1 MGMQSRIVIAGWVAA
16 AIVAVAAGITA
27 VLLVQGGSLTGPG
40 EPMSD
45 ADVAAELQRAQ
56 DGGEEVDE
64 GEEGESEESPTE
76 SEEPPAELP
85 SGQLTEVPDD
95 ADAQED
101 DGSALFSEDGGTV
114 LARCHD
120 GGAELVWWV
129 AAQGFW
135 VDDVDSG
142 PDDDVE
148 VEFESGGQEVEY
160 TVTCADGQ
168 PQLHVEYDD

>member
-1 MGMQSRIVIAGWVAA
+1 MQSRIVIAGWVAA

-45 ADVAAELQRAQ
+45 AEVAAELQRAENNG
-56 DGGEEVDE
+56 DGGDE
-64 GEEGESEESPTE
+64 AKDDPSAPE
-76 SEEPPAELP
+76 SEEPPEELP
-85 SGQLTEVPDD
+85 SGQLPEVPDD

-114 LARCHD
+114 LARCTD
-120 GGAELVWWV
+120 GRAELVWWV

-135 VDDVDSG
+135 VEDVDPG
-142 PDDDVE
+142 PDDDAE
-148 VEFESGGQEVEY
+148 VEFEGGGQEVEY
-160 TVTCADGQ
+160 TITCADGQ
-168 PQLHVEYDD
+168 PRLQVEYDD